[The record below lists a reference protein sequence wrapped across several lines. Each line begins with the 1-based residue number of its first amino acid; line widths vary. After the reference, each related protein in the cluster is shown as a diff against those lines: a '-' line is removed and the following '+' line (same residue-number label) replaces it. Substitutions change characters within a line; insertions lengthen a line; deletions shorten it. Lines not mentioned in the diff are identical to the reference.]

1 MLISGLARIGP
12 SLVILTW
19 CHALFHRVTVI
30 ALSFGLQLSSS
41 LMQYAWKGVP
51 ILLKG

>member
-1 MLISGLARIGP
+1 MLISGSARIGP

-19 CHALFHRVTVI
+19 YHTLFCRVTAI
-30 ALSFGLQLSSS
+30 APFFGLQLSSS
-41 LMQYAWKGVP
+41 LMQYALKGVP